1 MKILI
6 VDDSRAMR
14 SIVRRAM
21 RQAGYGE
28 NEFEEA
34 GNGKEAMEVIGSFS
48 PELVLCDWNMPEMN
62 GLEVL
67 EALRGQG
74 SGIPFGF
81 VTSEGTDEMKQTAKD
96 AGATFFITKPF
107 NADTLQAALEGHIN

>member
-21 RQAGYGE
+21 RQAGYGD

-34 GNGKEAMEVIGSFS
+34 GNGKEAMEQIGAFN
-48 PELVLCDWNMPEMN
+48 PDLVLCDWNMPEMN

-81 VTSEGTDEMKQTAKD
+81 VTSEGTDDMKKTAKD

-107 NADTLQAALEGHIN
+107 TSEALQSALSDHIH